1 MGRKEE
7 NMAAAEGKAY
17 ATIGTTLEYSTD
29 GSSGWTELS
38 KIKTFPELGGTP
50 EQIETTDLTDEIQT
64 FVLGVQQLDVMEF
77 EANYSPAA
85 FQKVKEQEGKDLHY
99 RVKLGKEGALGSVK
113 WQGQHSVRISEG
125 EVNGAIGMII
135 SCSAS
140 TVLDFDP
147 EPATA

>member
-1 MGRKEE
+1 
-7 NMAAAEGKAY
+7 MAAAEGKAY

-85 FQKVKEQEGKDLHY
+85 FQKVKEQAGKDLHY

>member
-1 MGRKEE
+1 
-7 NMAAAEGKAY
+7 MAAASKKAY
-17 ATIGTTLEYSTD
+17 ATIGTTLEYSVD
-29 GSSGWTELS
+29 GSTEWTELS

-85 FQKVKEQEGKDLHY
+85 FKKVQEQASKDLYY
-99 RVKLGKEGALGSVK
+99 RIKLGKAGALGCVK
-113 WQGQHSVRISEG
+113 WQGQHTARISEG

-135 SCSAS
+135 ACSAS
-140 TVLDFDP
+140 SVLEFDT
-147 EPATA
+147 EPVSAG

>member
-1 MGRKEE
+1 
-7 NMAAAEGKAY
+7 MAAATGKAY

-85 FQKVKEQEGKDLHY
+85 FKTVKDQASKDLYY
-99 RVKLGKEGALGSVK
+99 RIKLGKAGALGSVK
-113 WQGQHSVRISEG
+113 WQGQHTARISEG

-135 SCSAS
+135 ACSAS
-140 TVLDFDP
+140 SKLEFDT
-147 EPATA
+147 EPVSAG